1 MRGADRRR
9 HCSRARDDGG
19 VAFGVYIHVPFC
31 AVRCDYCDFA
41 TFDDRGH
48 LIDAYVDACIVDLRR
63 HSREVPAATSAFF
76 GGGTPSLLTPDQ
88 VARLLAGIDLAPGAE
103 VTLEANPDSVDAES
117 LVGYRAA
124 GVTRLSLGVQSTQA
138 HVLTSLGRTHSPEH
152 VREAVD
158 AATAAGIDEVSLDL
172 IYGAAGETLDDWRA
186 SLDDALGSGVDHVS
200 AYALTV
206 EAGTPLARRVA
217 SGDVAAPDEDRQADA
232 YLAAERVLSAA
243 GLEWYEI
250 SSWARPGHEC
260 RHNLLYWR
268 RGEYLGVGTA
278 AHGHTG
284 GRRWWNVRTPERYI
298 EAVGRGESPEAG
310 SEMLDAPAGAEEAFD
325 LALRTRYGAPVA
337 AEADEAAADLESA
350 GLLTREGDRV
360 VLTTRGRLMASD
372 ITARLLLAHAAG

>member
-1 MRGADRRR
+1 MT
-9 HCSRARDDGG
+9 
-19 VAFGVYIHVPFC
+19 FGVYIHVPFC

-63 HSREVPAATSAFF
+63 RSREVPAATSAFF

-88 VARLLAGIDLAPGAE
+88 VARLLEGIDLAPGAE
-103 VTLEANPDSVDAES
+103 VTLEANPDTVDAES

-138 HVLTSLGRTHSPEH
+138 HVLASLGRTHRPEH

-186 SLDDALGSGVDHVS
+186 TLDDALGSGVDHVS

-217 SGDVAAPDEDRQADA
+217 SGDIAAPDEDRQADA
-232 YLAAERVLSAA
+232 YLAADGALSAA

-260 RHNLLYWR
+260 RHNLLYWCQ
-268 RGEYLGVGTA
+268 GEYLGVGAA

-325 LALRTRYGAPVA
+325 LALRTRSGAPVA
-337 AEADEAAADLESA
+337 AEADEVAADLRSA

-372 ITARLLLAHAAG
+372 ITARLLLVHAAG